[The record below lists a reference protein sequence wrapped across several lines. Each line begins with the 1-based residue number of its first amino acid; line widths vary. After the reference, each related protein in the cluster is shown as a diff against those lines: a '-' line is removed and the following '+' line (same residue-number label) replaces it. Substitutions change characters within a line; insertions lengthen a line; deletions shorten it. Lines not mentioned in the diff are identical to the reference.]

1 MNITY
6 IIVFVALLIS
16 FAVQCKYF
24 RHDSNGFFFTI
35 FMVKAI
41 AVVVLLFCGLIV
53 PTGNDSFVIKPAIST
68 KVGTEVVVQAEGWA
82 TMTSDSM
89 KFVDKDLVM
98 VRRQQHSAFG
108 VPLNIIYEIHIKDDK
123 K

>member
-1 MNITY
+1 
-6 IIVFVALLIS
+6 
-16 FAVQCKYF
+16 
-24 RHDSNGFFFTI
+24 
-35 FMVKAI
+35 MVKAI